1 MHRDILKTTKNE
13 QEVFLK
19 AVKDA
24 VPLRRLTNKTKQKK
38 QKPKPIPFQKILD
51 ENEALNESQ
60 LSDFTPETLL
70 DSDDQLSFARN
81 GISIKI
87 IKKLRRGF
95 WTIQNELDLHGY
107 RIYEAREL
115 TYRFLKSCIKED
127 KRCVRI
133 IHGKG
138 LRSIGKEPVLKI
150 HTKSWLRQ
158 SEEVLAFCQAP
169 GYLGGAGAVL
179 VLLKAHSHHSH
190 QYEYE

>member
-1 MHRDILKTTKNE
+1 MKTSKNE

-24 VPLRRLTNKTKQKK
+24 IPLRRLTNKTKKKK

-51 ENEALNESQ
+51 ENDALNESQ

-81 GISIKI
+81 GISLKTV
-87 IKKLRRGF
+87 KKLRKGY
-95 WTIQNELDLHGY
+95 WSIQDELDLHGY
-107 RIYEAREL
+107 RIHEAREL
-115 TYRFLKSCIKED
+115 IYKFLKSCIKRD

-138 LRSIGKEPVLKI
+138 LRSIGKEPVLKV

-169 GYLGGAGAVL
+169 GYLGGAGAVI

-190 QYEYE
+190 QFEYE